1 MGTVAPDSSLVKDG
15 QGLKDAK
22 WHPEISLTQHGL
34 WSKALTRNWVSD
46 SVPTPPPDRA
56 GELSYLWKS
65 WKDGAD
71 CFWATISDTLLKP
84 FYCSCV
90 HDENQTEP
98 NIRHIKTTTQ
108 ASTHNKRKHNN
119 TPTPRKNAPSDANI
133 QQVMF
138 HKSTP
143 AWDSQL
149 TLIGVVRT
157 VPVCVARD
165 LAPSCLGCC
174 EPWRVGG

>member
-1 MGTVAPDSSLVKDG
+1 MQSGILKSAWRSMAFGPKLWPETGSQTVFPPHPRIGRASS
-15 QGLKDAK
+15 
-22 WHPEISLTQHGL
+22 
-34 WSKALTRNWVSD
+34 
-46 SVPTPPPDRA
+46 PTCESHEKT
-56 GELSYLWKS
+56 GS
-65 WKDGAD
+65 D

-84 FYCSCV
+84 FYCQCV
-90 HDENQTEP
+90 HDANQTEP

-143 AWDSQL
+143 AWDSPL

-165 LAPSCLGCC
+165 LVPSCLGCC